1 MVNDMYAIY
10 ESYTQVRESGNLAG
24 GVNLPGNINHTTTK
38 NQLSTGVGPTFDQGI
53 TSGDLGQDN
62 EEIKAPKEISK
73 LIKSITACAHRGD
86 YSGIVVDCMRLSKAA
101 AALVKK

>member
-1 MVNDMYAIY
+1 MYAIY
-10 ESYTQVRESGNLAG
+10 ESYTQVRESGDLTS

-38 NQLSTGVGPTFDQGI
+38 NQLSTGVRPTFDQGI
-53 TSGDLGQDN
+53 TAGDLGQDN

-73 LIKSITACAHRGD
+73 LIKSITTCAQRGD